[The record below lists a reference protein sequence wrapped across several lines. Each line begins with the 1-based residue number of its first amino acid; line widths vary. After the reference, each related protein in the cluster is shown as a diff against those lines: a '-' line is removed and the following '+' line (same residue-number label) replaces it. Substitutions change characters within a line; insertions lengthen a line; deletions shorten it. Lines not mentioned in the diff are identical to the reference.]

1 MSNPSPVQ
9 FSQMEQLQHEEED
22 EHVKVVVK
30 STRSSRNMKKT
41 SMWKLMAK
49 SMRLIPTML
58 KLMLRSRSPSKLKE
72 KRGRGKKEQEEDEGQ
87 KEVDAEV
94 ESLFK
99 RNKKKMK
106 CRRKLRSR
114 SLFKRNKKK
123 LMLKSRSLCKR

>member
-1 MSNPSPVQ
+1 M
-9 FSQMEQLQHEEED
+9 
-22 EHVKVVVK
+22 
-30 STRSSRNMKKT
+30 RSSRNMKKT

-49 SMRLIPTML
+49 SMRLILTML
-58 KLMLRSRSPSKLKE
+58 KLMLKSRSPSKLKE
-72 KRGRGKKEQEEDEGQ
+72 KRGRGKNEQEEDEGK

-123 LMLKSRSLCKR
+123 LMLKSRSLCKSQNMDLKLYKWIRNANCWTLVERNM